1 MARTSGPIAPEQLTV
16 VLACCSWAT
25 LSESLERDMRA
36 CAASQRLRM
45 LTPPTTW
52 PLSALAVASVLVG
65 FVVACPGPP
74 VGSHRSGPPRKRRSV
89 TRHYSSSE
97 LGSAGT
103 STACFRSA
111 AIGTI
116 CSTAS
121 LVEASTTGAA
131 TPSL

>member
-16 VLACCSWAT
+16 VPACCSWAT

-52 PLSALAVASVLVG
+52 PLSASM
-65 FVVACPGPP
+65 
-74 VGSHRSGPPRKRRSV
+74 

-103 STACFRSA
+103 STACFRST

-131 TPSL
+131 TPSS